1 MVLTSAVTAL
11 PACSTADGDGGGGL
25 AVNPPELPGFLESKT
40 NKQKKE
46 KQVVS
51 IKTWTWTLRSV

>member
-40 NKQKKE
+40 NKQKKR
-46 KQVVS
+46 
-51 IKTWTWTLRSV
+51 KTSGVY